1 MATKIY
7 IGNNEIAGGGGSG
20 GGASYDS
27 EMEVISNALVDL
39 KAIASK
45 EAKAVETKNELD
57 EYKSSNDSA
66 VAEINSTIAVIQEK
80 FDNFYTQTEINQN
93 LKVIAAAL
101 AQLDDRLKALE
112 TQAQS

>member
-39 KAIASK
+39 KAIASE
-45 EAKAVETKNELD
+45 EAKAVETRSELNA
-57 EYKSSNDSA
+57 YKRSNDSA
-66 VAEINSTIAVIQEK
+66 LAAINSQLG
-80 FDNFYTQTEINQN
+80 NFYTQDEINQN
-93 LKVIAAAL
+93 LKVISAAL